1 MRDGWLRRDRDGTL
15 WRVTSVEAYTK
26 HLKEGFT
33 ACEPPEIVPVAQQLP
48 ELTATER
55 QALEREMV
63 RGLYR
68 ARRA

>member
-1 MRDGWLRRDRDGTL
+1 
-15 WRVTSVEAYTK
+15 VTSVEAYTK